1 MTVAPM
7 ELEKAKKVGSQ
18 HGALHRKDLLRLTR
32 NIGIMAHIDAGK
44 TTTTERMLFYTGW
57 LHRMGEVD
65 EGDATMDWMAQE
77 KERGI
82 TITSAAITLY
92 WKDHRINL
100 IDTPGHVDFTIEV
113 ERSLRVLDGAVA
125 LFCAVGG
132 VEPQSETVWRQ
143 ADKYSVS
150 RIAFINKMDRTGA
163 DFWRAVE
170 MIRTR
175 LSANP
180 VPIQIPMGSGD
191 MFTGVIDLV
200 SFKAVVWHEDSQG
213 THFDEFEVPKD
224 MYAEAHH
231 WREKMIEAVS
241 DYDEV
246 LLEKFLGGSPI
257 LAEDIH
263 TALRR
268 ATIDNKVTPV
278 LAGASF
284 KNKGVQRL
292 LDAITAY
299 LPSPLD
305 KGEVVGLHPKT
316 EETTVRQPDDNAPLS
331 ALAFKITTDPFVGRL
346 TYLRVYSGK
355 LKSGGAVYNAVVGKR
370 ERIGRLLLM
379 SANKRQDIDAAY
391 TGDIVAA
398 IGLKVTR
405 TGDTL
410 CDQAH
415 PIVLE
420 QMEFPVPVI
429 SVAIEPKTVAD
440 QDQLTNALAKLSEE
454 DPTFR
459 IRYDDETGQTILS
472 GMGELHLDILV
483 DRLLREF
490 RVAARVGNP
499 QVAYKECIRQRVTQ
513 ETRFV
518 RQTGGRG
525 LYAHLILEI
534 EPNEPGKGF
543 VFENKIIG
551 GAIPRE
557 FIPAIEQGIR
567 EAMKGGILAGYP
579 LEDIRAT
586 LIDGSHH
593 AVDSSVVAFKM
604 AASQA
609 LREAVAKADP
619 ALMEPIMKVEI
630 VVPDTYL
637 GNVVGDVNSRRGRV
651 QEMHPRP
658 DAQVVTTVVPLAE
671 MFGYATVLRSL
682 TQGRAIFTMQ
692 FDHFQEIPEV
702 VANKILQKI

>member
-1 MTVAPM
+1 VTVAPM
-7 ELEKAKKVGSQ
+7 ELEKAKKLGSQ
-18 HGALHRKDLLRLTR
+18 KGVPDRKDLLGLTR

-65 EGDATMDWMAQE
+65 EGDSTMDWMAQE

-82 TITSAAITLY
+82 TITSAAITFY
-92 WKDHRINL
+92 WKGHRINL

-143 ADKYSVS
+143 ADKYGVA
-150 RIAFINKMDRTGA
+150 RIAFVNKMDRTGA

-180 VPIQIPMGSGD
+180 VPVQIPMGSGD

-200 SFKAVVWHEDSQG
+200 SFKAVVWHESTQG

-231 WREKMIEAVS
+231 WRERMIEAVS

-246 LLEKFLGGSPI
+246 LLEKFLDGSPI

-263 TALRR
+263 AALRR

-278 LAGASF
+278 LAGAAF

-305 KGEVVGLHPKT
+305 KGEVIGVHPKT
-316 EETTVRQPDDNAPLS
+316 EKTTVRQPDDTAPLS
-331 ALAFKITTDPFVGRL
+331 ALAFKITTDPYVGRL
-346 TYLRVYSGK
+346 TYLRIYSGK
-355 LKSGGAVYNAVVGKR
+355 LKTGGAVYNAVVGKR

-379 SANKRQDIDAAY
+379 SANKRQDIDVAC

-440 QDQLTNALAKLSEE
+440 QDQLASALQKLSEE

-459 IRYDDETGQTILS
+459 IQYDGETGQTILS

-483 DRLLREF
+483 DRLLLEF

-499 QVAYKECIRQRVTQ
+499 QVAYKECIRQKVTQ

-525 LYAHLILEI
+525 LYAHVILDF

-543 VFENKIIG
+543 VFENKIV
-551 GAIPRE
+551 GAGIPKE
-557 FIPAIEQGIR
+557 FIPSIEQGIR

-586 LIDGSHH
+586 LTDGSYH
-593 AVDSSVVAFKM
+593 AVDSSVVAFKI
-604 AASQA
+604 AGSHA
-609 LREAVAKADP
+609 LREAAAKADP

-637 GNVVGDVNSRRGRV
+637 GNVVGDINSRRGRV
-651 QEMHPRP
+651 REMHPRP
-658 DAQVVTTVVPLAE
+658 DAQVVTAVVPLAE